1 MPVARIETIGDRV
14 RAVVTEGGD
23 RIETSTVITAI
34 DPKLALL
41 ELLHPPLGG
50 VDGADL
56 AATRR
61 GNVVQALVHVATDRL
76 PEYPAA
82 RPGDWNGLQSYV
94 DNLDDL
100 TRAFDEGEVGL
111 LPDPPPLYAFTS
123 SALDDSLAAPG
134 RHTIYLASPAAPAEM
149 AGGWEARRDE
159 FVDACLAVVESRAPG
174 LKRSVLGTFALT
186 PDLTPADQR

>member
-61 GNVVQALVHVATDRL
+61 GNVVQALVHVAADRL

-100 TRAFDEGEVGL
+100 TRAFDEAEVGL

-134 RHTIYLASPAAPAEM
+134 RHTIYLASPAAPADM
-149 AGGWEARRDE
+149 AGGRAGRARAWRAAPRGRVLARRPPS
-159 FVDACLAVVESRAPG
+159 LPAPPSP
-174 LKRSVLGTFALT
+174 R
-186 PDLTPADQR
+186 